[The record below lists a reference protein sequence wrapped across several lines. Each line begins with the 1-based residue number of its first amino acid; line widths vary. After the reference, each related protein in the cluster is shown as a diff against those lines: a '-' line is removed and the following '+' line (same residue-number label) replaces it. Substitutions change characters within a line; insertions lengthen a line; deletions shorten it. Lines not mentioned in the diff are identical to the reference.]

1 MAVSERLRL
10 RALGGDWRRVAAT
23 DGARQRDRQGRSKP
37 ASQQSGVPRRKAA
50 SEQSR
55 GEGTKDRQA
64 GRQVKR
70 PPTTVRNVNVDGESE
85 GLCVC
90 V

>member
-23 DGARQRDRQGRSKP
+23 GQRQTGQREAG
-37 ASQQSGVPRRKAA
+37 ASQPAGNGKAVCQGEKQRASKVAVKGPR
-50 SEQSR
+50 
-55 GEGTKDRQA
+55 TD
-64 GRQVKR
+64 RQVKR

-90 V
+90 E